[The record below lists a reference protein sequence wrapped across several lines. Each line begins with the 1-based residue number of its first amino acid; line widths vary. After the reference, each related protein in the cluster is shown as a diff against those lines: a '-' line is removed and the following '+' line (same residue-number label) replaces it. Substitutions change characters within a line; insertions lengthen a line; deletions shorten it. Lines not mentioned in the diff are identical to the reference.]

1 MEANPL
7 YSAISIRYNGNSG
20 AAKRASRVA
29 CRPGAGFLPADHHR
43 KREWGKDSMKN
54 KSIWHILTV
63 AACCGLTVSSIG
75 LVFNCVGVFYSPI
88 SSELGVGRGTVALF
102 ATLCSLANGLCAP
115 LFSRLL
121 KRFPL
126 RAILSTAILAAGLS
140 TMAISLTHSVWQ
152 LYAIGVVQG
161 VALSFFSSVPVTVI
175 LTNWFEQKHGLA
187 TGVAFC
193 FSGVGGAVFSPLFS
207 AVISAQGWR
216 AAFVLLGAA
225 ILLFALPGALLVLRL
240 HPSERQLLPYGAAA
254 RMGEPRPIEGAN
266 PRDLRLGLPF
276 VLLCA
281 LAVIA
286 SFCTGLTQHLPG
298 FAESAGLS
306 AATGAAMVSAAML
319 GNLSSKLIIGVIS
332 DWTGPIRACLAMLAA
347 CLLALLLLLTGP
359 ADALF
364 LMLAAAYLFGYIYSV
379 CSVGLPL
386 VTRRVFGPERYA
398 AVFPRVTIASSL
410 GSSCAIAIIGFIY
423 DFTRSYSA
431 AFLCCAAFV
440 ALCCGLLLALERRR
454 A

>member
-1 MEANPL
+1 
-7 YSAISIRYNGNSG
+7 
-20 AAKRASRVA
+20 
-29 CRPGAGFLPADHHR
+29 
-43 KREWGKDSMKN
+43 MKN
-54 KSIWHILTV
+54 KSIWHILTII
-63 AACCGLTVSSIG
+63 ACCGLTVSSIG
-75 LVFNCVGVFYSPI
+75 LVFNCIGVFYSPI

-115 LFSRLL
+115 LFGRLL

-126 RAILSTAILAAGLS
+126 RAILSVAILVAGLS

-152 LYAIGVVQG
+152 LYAIGVIQG

-193 FSGVGGAVFSPLFS
+193 FSGVGGAVFSPMFS
-207 AVISAQGWR
+207 MLISAQGWR

-240 HPSERQLLPYGAAA
+240 EPSERGLLPYGATSVRGRAPQPVEDA
-254 RMGEPRPIEGAN
+254 PR
-266 PRDLRLGLPF
+266 RDLRPSLPF
-276 VLLCA
+276 VLLAA

-298 FAESAGLS
+298 FAESEGLS

-319 GNLSSKLIIGVIS
+319 GNLSSKLIIGVVS
-332 DWTGPIRACLAMLAA
+332 DWAGPIRACLAMLSA
-347 CLLALLLLLTGP
+347 CLLALVLLLACPTGTLIL
-359 ADALF
+359 A
-364 LMLAAAYLFGYIYSV
+364 LAAAYLFGFIYSV

-386 VTRRVFGPERYA
+386 VTRHVFGPERYA
-398 AVFPRVTIASSL
+398 AVFPRVTVVASL

-423 DFTRSYSA
+423 DFTHSYSA

-440 ALCCGLLLALERRR
+440 AICCALLLALERLSGAPNR
-454 A
+454 